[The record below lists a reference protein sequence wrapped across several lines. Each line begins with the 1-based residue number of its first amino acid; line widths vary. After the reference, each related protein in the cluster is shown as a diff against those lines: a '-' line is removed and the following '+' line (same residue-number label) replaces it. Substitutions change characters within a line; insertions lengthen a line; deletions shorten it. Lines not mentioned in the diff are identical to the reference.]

1 MSAAIYIENS
11 YGIRVEDCVCE
22 GFEYGVHAVNSSNID
37 IKNFTVN
44 NPSKSGVKL
53 DNCYESNIKNF
64 KLNSY
69 QDKNFQMKKI
79 AWNCFIIGR

>member
-44 NPSKSGVKL
+44 NPSKS
-53 DNCYESNIKNF
+53 
-64 KLNSY
+64 
-69 QDKNFQMKKI
+69 
-79 AWNCFIIGR
+79 IGK